1 MVSFF
6 QNTGPYNINELIK
19 FTKFSKKKK
28 FENNIIKNVSNLKDA
43 KKGDIT
49 FLENSRY
56 LSELENTKASY
67 CFIEKK
73 YMSKLNTKVKPI
85 VSTNPLLDFILI
97 IKIFYPD
104 ADGDN
109 FKFKPNVKYKK
120 LLANNTL
127 VDASVK
133 IGKNFKVGLNTT
145 LKKNALIGDN
155 VKIGSNCVIS
165 NAIIG
170 DNVIINDGSVIG
182 KIGYGFKHINKKM
195 HFIPHIGHVKI
206 GENVYIGSNCT
217 IDRGSFANTIIG
229 RNTMIDNSVH
239 LAHNVNIGEFCFIA
253 GQVGIAG
260 STQIGNHCMIGGQ
273 AGISGHL
280 KIGNNVQIG
289 GGSGVLKNLED
300 NSKVMGYPAKSI
312 KDFLKS

>member
-1 MVSFF
+1 
-6 QNTGPYNINELIK
+6 
-19 FTKFSKKKK
+19 
-28 FENNIIKNVSNLKDA
+28 
-43 KKGDIT
+43 
-49 FLENSRY
+49 
-56 LSELENTKASY
+56 
-67 CFIEKK
+67 
-73 YMSKLNTKVKPI
+73 
-85 VSTNPLLDFILI
+85 
-97 IKIFYPD
+97 
-104 ADGDN
+104 
-109 FKFKPNVKYKK
+109 
-120 LLANNTL
+120 
-127 VDASVK
+127 
-133 IGKNFKVGLNTT
+133 
-145 LKKNALIGDN
+145 
-155 VKIGSNCVIS
+155 
-165 NAIIG
+165 
-170 DNVIINDGSVIG
+170 
-182 KIGYGFKHINKKM
+182 M